1 MMQKIFSFLF
11 KPFCFATVRK
21 LIGDI
26 DIDILLTSLILRAN
40 TPVFQCSSLMAQISP
55 RAVLLNN
62 DY

>member
-11 KPFCFATVRK
+11 KPFCFVTVRK

-26 DIDILLTSLILRAN
+26 DNILLTSLILTAN

-62 DY
+62 D